1 LYTNKTVW
9 EQSQLNGVAII
20 NSVYSKE
27 KNALLFFNKI
37 EEVQQG
43 LEKHRTANFLGSL
56 LQHQTLQATKYMG
69 KWIEEKNK

>member
-1 LYTNKTVW
+1 LYLNKPVW

-37 EEVQQG
+37 ENVQQD

-56 LQHQTLQATKYMG
+56 LQYQTLQATKYMS